1 MPHIADHDGAAPG
14 GVTLRDDS
22 LSSQCDTG
30 TMIRRIDPYSL
41 RLFTAVVAEGS
52 ISRAAAREH
61 IAASALSR
69 RIAELENMLG
79 VKLLVRSPKG
89 IELTPAGALVQE
101 RGCRIDKDLQ
111 ALARDVLG
119 LDGQVSGIVRLCA
132 NMSSLI
138 GFLPERLQ
146 AFSAAYPAVQIV
158 ISERDTREVMQACL
172 DDEADVGVC
181 VRTEPPA
188 GLESWPFAADPL
200 IVVMLNAHPLGKM
213 KKLRFAD
220 ALRYPLI
227 WVHSGGAL
235 DNLLRAQAARIESE
249 YKPQVVVSSFDIACR
264 MIEAGLGI
272 AIMPQSAATAYAG
285 ARKFSRR
292 PLAETWAARDLCIYA
307 LRKSPRHR
315 AVQELIEALKE

>member
-1 MPHIADHDGAAPG
+1 
-14 GVTLRDDS
+14 
-22 LSSQCDTG
+22 
-30 TMIRRIDPYSL
+30 MIRRIDPYSL
-41 RLFTAVVAEGS
+41 RLFVAVVAEGS

-69 RIAELENMLG
+69 RIAELESALG

-119 LDGQVSGIVRLCA
+119 LDGQVNGMVRLCA

-138 GFLPERLQ
+138 GFLPERLH
-146 AFSAAYPAVQIV
+146 AFGTAYPAVQIA
-158 ISERDTREVMQACL
+158 ISERDTREVIRACL

-181 VRTEPPA
+181 VKMDAPP
-188 GLESWPFAADPL
+188 GLESWPFAEDPL
-200 IVVMLNAHPLGKM
+200 IVVMLNAHPLGGM

-220 ALRYPLI
+220 AMQYPLI

-235 DNLLRAQAARIESE
+235 DSLLRGQAARLSSD
-249 YKPQVVVSSFDIACR
+249 YTPQVVVSSFDIACR

-292 PLAETWAARDLCIYA
+292 PLAEAWAARELRIYA

-315 AVQELIEALKE
+315 AVEELIEALKK

>member
-1 MPHIADHDGAAPG
+1 MPHIADYDGVAPR
-14 GVTLRDDS
+14 GVTLRGDPS
-22 LSSQCDTG
+22 FRSATG
-30 TMIRRIDPYSL
+30 NMIRRIDPYSL
-41 RLFTAVVAEGS
+41 RLFIAVVAEGS

-61 IAASALSR
+61 IAPSALSR

-89 IELTPAGALVQE
+89 IELTPAGALVRE
-101 RGCRIDKDLQ
+101 RGSCIDKDLQ

-119 LDGQVSGIVRLCA
+119 LDGQVNGLVRLCA

-146 AFSAAYPAVQIV
+146 AFNTAYPAVQIA
-158 ISERDTREVMQACL
+158 IAERDTPEVIRACL

-181 VRTEPPA
+181 VKTESPA
-188 GLESWPFAADPL
+188 GLEAWPFATDPL
-200 IVVMLNAHPLGKM
+200 IVVMLNAHPLGGA

-220 ALRYPLI
+220 AMQYPLI

-235 DNLLRAQAARIESE
+235 DNLLRTQAGKIAGG
-249 YKPQVVVSSFDIACR
+249 YTPQVVVSSFDIACR

-285 ARKFSRR
+285 ARKFARR
-292 PLAETWAARDLCIYA
+292 ALAESWAARDLYVYA
-307 LRKSPRHR
+307 MRKSPRHR
-315 AVQELIEALKE
+315 AVQELIEALKG